1 MTTTTHERGFTIVR
15 HFVAAPETVWR
26 AWTEPAHLGW
36 FAGPDSP
43 RDDRPIT
50 VDLRVGGAWRIW
62 LVEGGS
68 GRSYTTGGIYHVIEA
83 PRRLVFSWG
92 AIDGWPAL
100 NPDRLDDV
108 PLVTVALHEQDGGTT
123 MTFDLTLSEQLTPLA
138 VRGWFDLGILQ
149 GWSATLDKL
158 DPHLTTRTWST
169 P

>member
-1 MTTTTHERGFTIVR
+1 MLRDQTHSPGLQLRINLLWHDCILPTQKD
-15 HFVAAPETVWR
+15 AA
-26 AWTEPAHLGW
+26 
-36 FAGPDSP
+36 SN
-43 RDDRPIT
+43 
-50 VDLRVGGAWRIW
+50 LRR
-62 LVEGGS
+62 
-68 GRSYTTGGIYHVIEA
+68 
-83 PRRLVFSWG
+83 F
-92 AIDGWPAL
+92 